1 MLLSAIIYHIFI
13 IKEPLISETKIEEKQ
28 KQGSVIKLLT
38 NAFVTPILGMKSLIT
53 KKRKSIMKFLI
64 FLQLL
69 WFSFYWLTIE
79 IKFMLYLYM
88 RIVFS
93 PFEPADYS
101 EFTIIINLCNAVCLM
116 IIVPILSQK
125 LKIHDSML
133 IAIILVTE
141 VVSFSISPFVKDDL
155 WQFYI
160 VQAVGA
166 MGYCKYSTVR
176 SMISK
181 CIEPGMHNHFN
192 YLWIVQPIMLSLM
205 FFCYFRI

>member
-1 MLLSAIIYHIFI
+1 M
-13 IKEPLISETKIEEKQ
+13 ISETKIEEKQ
-28 KQGSVIKLLT
+28 NQGSVIKLFT

-53 KKRKSIMKFLI
+53 KERKSIMKLLI

-141 VVSFSISPFVKDDL
+141 VVSFSISPFVKDVL

-160 VQAVGA
+160 VQALGA

-192 YLWIVQPIMLSLM
+192 YLRIVQKGWQRCLNVSTTKILKCIFWKS
-205 FFCYFRI
+205 FYSFYGC

>member
-1 MLLSAIIYHIFI
+1 
-13 IKEPLISETKIEEKQ
+13 
-28 KQGSVIKLLT
+28 
-38 NAFVTPILGMKSLIT
+38 MKSLIT
-53 KKRKSIMKFLI
+53 KKRKAIMKVII

-88 RIVFS
+88 RLVFK
-93 PFEPADYS
+93 PFEPVDYS
-101 EFTIIINLCNAVCLM
+101 QFTVIISLCNAVCLM

-133 IAIILVTE
+133 IAIILATE
-141 VVSFSISPFVKDDL
+141 VVSFGISPFVDVL
-155 WQFYI
+155 WKFYI

-181 CIEPGMHNHFN
+181 CIEPGTSHSGNIDEWGFKQI
-192 YLWIVQPIMLSLM
+192 YLLTN
-205 FFCYFRI
+205 RIGFSVSNKNQQKKLPGEMQQFQNK